1 MSKRL
6 KIGGI
11 IAICLFI
18 LMCIVDL
25 MPYMDFYF
33 NESALANI
41 IRNKDAWYMKTDVIA
56 HAGGNYYGLDHT
68 NSKEALEDYINKSS
82 DKEIRVVE
90 LDFDFTS
97 DNKLVCSHLYTDKGY
112 NYVPSYDE
120 YMSYNEI
127 GFTTM
132 DLSDVLYYMSQNKN
146 LYIMV
151 DTKVENHTNKTVVD
165 IAKHINS
172 NVPKEYVDRFIYQ
185 LYEPKQ
191 KEEMLSFYKFKDEN
205 LVLSIYKNRPGI
217 NRTLREAYEYNFS
230 VILFYKKYFNDEDLK
245 RITDK
250 NFVTVVYTVN
260 SDTQKEELKNKG
272 INIVISD
279 NLY

>member
-1 MSKRL
+1 MIKRL

-97 DNKLVCSHLYTDKGY
+97 DNKLVCSHLY
-112 NYVPSYDE
+112 
-120 YMSYNEI
+120 
-127 GFTTM
+127 
-132 DLSDVLYYMSQNKN
+132 
-146 LYIMV
+146 
-151 DTKVENHTNKTVVD
+151 
-165 IAKHINS
+165 
-172 NVPKEYVDRFIYQ
+172 
-185 LYEPKQ
+185 
-191 KEEMLSFYKFKDEN
+191 
-205 LVLSIYKNRPGI
+205 
-217 NRTLREAYEYNFS
+217 
-230 VILFYKKYFNDEDLK
+230 
-245 RITDK
+245 
-250 NFVTVVYTVN
+250 
-260 SDTQKEELKNKG
+260 
-272 INIVISD
+272 
-279 NLY
+279 

>member
-1 MSKRL
+1 
-6 KIGGI
+6 
-11 IAICLFI
+11 
-18 LMCIVDL
+18 
-25 MPYMDFYF
+25 
-33 NESALANI
+33 
-41 IRNKDAWYMKTDVIA
+41 MKTDIIA
-56 HAGGNYYGLDHT
+56 HAGGNYFGLDHT
-68 NSKEALEDYINKSS
+68 NSKEALEDFINKTS
-82 DKEIRVVE
+82 DHEVRVAE

-97 DNKLVCSHLYTDKGY
+97 DDVLVCSHLYTDKGLDHIPTY
-112 NYVPSYDE
+112 EE
-120 YMSYNEI
+120 YMNYSEI

-151 DTKVENHTNKTVVD
+151 DTKVENHTNKSVVD
-165 IAKHINS
+165 IARYITEH
-172 NVPKEYVDRFIYQ
+172 VPKEYVDRFIYQ
-185 LYEPKQ
+185 LYRPAQ

-217 NRTLREAYEYNFS
+217 NQTLREAYEYNYS
-230 VILFYKKYFNDEDLK
+230 VILFNKKYFNDEDLK

-250 NFVTVVYTVN
+250 NFVTIVYTVN

-272 INIVISD
+272 ISIVITD

>member
-1 MSKRL
+1 MDKRL
-6 KIGGI
+6 KIGFI
-11 IAICLFI
+11 IAIILFVI
-18 LMCIVDL
+18 MCIVDL

-33 NESALANI
+33 NEKLLANI
-41 IRNKDAWYMKTDVIA
+41 VRNKNAWYMKTDIIA

-68 NSKEALEDYINKSS
+68 NSKESLEDFINKTSNH
-82 DKEIRVVE
+82 EIRVVE

-97 DNKLVCSHLYTDKGY
+97 DNKLVCSHLYSDKGY
-112 NYVPSYDE
+112 TYVPTYEE

-132 DLSDVLYYMSQNKN
+132 DLNDVLYYMSQNKN

-151 DTKVENHTNKTVVD
+151 DTKVENHTNMSVVD
-165 IAKHINS
+165 IARYINS
-172 NVPKEYVDRFIYQ
+172 HVPKEYVDRFIYQ
-185 LYEPKQ
+185 LYKPSQ

-205 LVLSIYKNRPGI
+205 LALSIYKNRPGI
-217 NRTLREAYEYNFS
+217 NQTLREAYEYNYS
-230 VILFYKKYFNDEDLK
+230 IILFNKKYFDDEELK
-245 RITDK
+245 RIVNK
-250 NFVTVVYTVN
+250 NFVTIVYTVN

-272 INIVISD
+272 ISIVITD

>member
-1 MSKRL
+1 MNKRL
-6 KIGGI
+6 KIGFI
-11 IAICLFI
+11 IAIILFVI
-18 LMCIVDL
+18 MCIIDL
-25 MPYMDFYF
+25 LPYMDFYF
-33 NESALANI
+33 NEKLLANI
-41 IRNKDAWYMKTDVIA
+41 VRNKNAWYMKTDIIA

-68 NSKEALEDYINKSS
+68 NSKEALEDFINKTS
-82 DKEIRVVE
+82 DHEVRVAE
-90 LDFDFTS
+90 LDFDLTS
-97 DNKLVCSHLYTDKGY
+97 DNKLVCSHLYADKGY
-112 NYVPSYDE
+112 KYVPTYDE
-120 YMSYNEI
+120 YMNYRDI

-132 DLSDVLYYMSQNKN
+132 DLNDVLYYMSQNKN

-151 DTKVENHTNKTVVD
+151 DTKVENHTDKTVVD
-165 IAKHINS
+165 IARYINS

-185 LYEPKQ
+185 LYKPSQ

-217 NRTLREAYEYNFS
+217 NQTLREAYEYNFS
-230 VILFYKKYFNDEDLK
+230 IILFNRKYFEDDELK

-250 NFVTVVYTVN
+250 NFVTIVYTVN

-272 INIVISD
+272 ISIVITD

>member
-1 MSKRL
+1 MDKRL

-18 LMCIVDL
+18 VMCIVDL

-33 NESALANI
+33 NEKILANI

-56 HAGGNYYGLDHT
+56 HAGGNYFGLDHT
-68 NSKEALEDYINKSS
+68 NSKEALESFIYKTY

-97 DNKLVCSHLYTDKGY
+97 DDKLVCSHLYTDKGY
-112 NYVPSYDE
+112 TYVPTYEE

-132 DLSDVLYYMSQNKN
+132 DLNDVLYYMSQNKN

-151 DTKVENHTNKTVVD
+151 DTKVENHTQMTILD
-165 IAKHINS
+165 IAKYINS
-172 NVPKEYVDRFIYQ
+172 HVPKEYVDRFIYQ
-185 LYEPKQ
+185 LYNPSQ

-205 LVLSIYKNRPGI
+205 LVLSIYKSRPGI
-217 NRTLREAYEYNFS
+217 NNTLREAYEYNFTT
-230 VILFYKKYFNDEDLK
+230 ILFNKNYFEDEELK
-245 RITDK
+245 RLVDK
-250 NFVTVVYTVN
+250 NFVTIVYTVN
-260 SDTQKEELKNKG
+260 SDAQKEVLKNKG
-272 INIVISD
+272 ISIVITD